1 MENRAVSCT
10 VLFQGA
16 TNLIFSTTTLSDSS
30 PNNYTMDGCGYDDY
44 LVEQIMESA
53 NSSQHYE
60 ENLTY
65 VEWSPNKTQYQKC
78 HLAIGVC
85 KATILSGLPRRLQI
99 LRLFSVNI
107 MHLPVL
113 NIPELLLDLWQG
125 HF

>member
-1 MENRAVSCT
+1 
-10 VLFQGA
+10 
-16 TNLIFSTTTLSDSS
+16 
-30 PNNYTMDGCGYDDY
+30 MDGCGYDDY